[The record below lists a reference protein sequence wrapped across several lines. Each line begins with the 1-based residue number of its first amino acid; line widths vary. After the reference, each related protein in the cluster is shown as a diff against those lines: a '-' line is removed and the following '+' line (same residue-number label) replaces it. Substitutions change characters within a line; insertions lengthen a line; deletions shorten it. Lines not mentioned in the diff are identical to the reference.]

1 MLHVLRTTN
10 SWKAESGLS
19 RTHWFERELKYFSRL
34 KYCNSVL
41 QFCLW
46 EQWRFACLQ
55 VNLYR
60 VLYIFLGKLGSKGK
74 GCPSVWTSCSAGF
87 LKGGEVAPLEHAPHV
102 WDSAWDWPRMQWPT
116 EVWGIWKKAEKRVGN
131 MLESRN
137 WPTAKSRSLKKKNFS
152 PDSEISY
159 ASHSTQVEPE
169 ISSSRKQD
177 ERKIPSY
184 QGHSEQKDFL
194 PTLNLKCWSA
204 ALSFHLLKT
213 LFFLLYYFCF
223 LTKHNFED

>member
-1 MLHVLRTTN
+1 MEICLPAGEFIQGTLYFLRE
-10 SWKAESGLS
+10 AGQQ
-19 RTHWFERELKYFSRL
+19 RQRL
-34 KYCNSVL
+34 P
-41 QFCLW
+41 FCL
-46 EQWRFACLQ
+46 
-55 VNLYR
+55 NL
-60 VLYIFLGKLGSKGK
+60 LHML
-74 GCPSVWTSCSAGF
+74 CSAGF
-87 LKGGEVAPLEHAPHV
+87 LKGGEVAPPEHAPHV
-102 WDSAWDWPRMQWPT
+102 WGSAWDWPGMQWPT

-137 WPTAKSRSLKKKNFS
+137 WPTAKSRSLKKKKFS

-204 ALSFHLLKT
+204 ALSFPLLKT

-223 LTKHNFED
+223 LTKHNFKD